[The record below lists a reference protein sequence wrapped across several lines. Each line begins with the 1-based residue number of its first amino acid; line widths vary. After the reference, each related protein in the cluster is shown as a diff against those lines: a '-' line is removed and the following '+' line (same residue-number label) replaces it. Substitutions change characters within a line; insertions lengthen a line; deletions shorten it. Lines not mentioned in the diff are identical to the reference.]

1 MQFRS
6 PNQKHIFNFYK
17 KYIDENGYAPTM
29 TEVKK
34 ALDLDLMTIRRARQ
48 LMTIR
53 RARQSLVEDGK
64 MEYVAGQQRSAVLC
78 QD

>member
-48 LMTIR
+48 
-53 RARQSLVEDGK
+53 SLVEDGK
-64 MEYVAGQQRSAVLC
+64 MKYIAGQQRSAVLC

>member
-6 PNQKHIFNFYK
+6 PNQKHIFYFYK

-29 TEVKK
+29 TEVKN
-34 ALDLDLMTIRRARQ
+34 ALNLD

-64 MEYVAGQQRSAVLC
+64 MKYIAGQQRSAVLC
-78 QD
+78 HD